1 MHGAPELC
9 TIYDAAPKNTITPR
23 PSPIFR
29 IKAPYEYRGVRGGR
43 GGESGYRRRCS
54 RESLSG
60 GYCFLVIETAGRVVR
75 YIDIRNNC

>member
-43 GGESGYRRRCS
+43 GG
-54 RESLSG
+54 SLAIAVG
-60 GYCFLVIETAGRVVR
+60 VLEDHFPV
-75 YIDIRNNC
+75 DIVFWLLKLPVGLYGIST